1 MFDISDSLYRLSDMK
16 TDERIQRLE
25 QQIQEIKTRLTALG
39 DMRPGSLSKQ
49 YNVCGKPGCR
59 CKDPKHP
66 QRHGPYYQLSYVHQG
81 KSTSQFIR
89 PHFLK
94 SVRAQLA
101 TYKTFKKL
109 TEDWIRLSLH
119 IAKLKLEVAK
129 KTTRSN

>member
-1 MFDISDSLYRLSDMK
+1 MK
-16 TDERIQRLE
+16 TDERIQRME
-25 QQIQEIKTRLTALG
+25 QRIQEIKTRLTALG

-89 PHFLK
+89 PHLLK
-94 SVRAQLA
+94 AVRDQVS
-101 TYKTFKKL
+101 TYKTFRKL
-109 TEDWIRLSLH
+109 TDDWIRLALNV
-119 IAKLKLEVAK
+119 AKLKLEVAK
-129 KTTRSN
+129 KTAPSN